1 MVKCRVQEIAFKR
14 FRSCVLN
21 KSHYKVLR
29 SLTDCISPWWSP
41 RYVHKR
47 GCGDR
52 HQITPQMYQNIHSAS
67 HYYLILNG
75 TLRSRNND
83 PTSRVKDEDNPNY
96 LLKVIQLEFEIR
108 FVFHLKPFL
117 FLHYNMMLF
126 IYQVA
131 WLASRIY
138 SFFKTFLSNWN
149 K

>member
-14 FRSCVLN
+14 FRSCILN

-83 PTSRVKDEDNPNY
+83 RSHFQSERWRQPKLPAQGHTAGIWNQVCFSSEA
-96 LLKVIQLEFEIR
+96 F
-108 FVFHLKPFL
+108 PFSSL
-117 FLHYNMMLF
+117 QHDAVYIPGCL
-126 IYQVA
+126 V
-131 WLASRIY
+131 
-138 SFFKTFLSNWN
+138 SF
-149 K
+149 